1 MVPAF
6 WFAVAIIIFTILVFI
21 VSVVNA
27 IYYYRLSN
35 SPLLATVS
43 SSAAVTSNTVTLPI
57 TANEATTLL
66 WVNVIWAVL
75 ALVGLGGAGYIAYY
89 YSRPVPTINP
99 AYAAL
104 LKPTLPL
111 AAPSDCYSGMCGIN
125 QSARN
130 DVLAF

>member
-27 IYYYRLSN
+27 IYFYRLSN
-35 SPLLATVS
+35 SPLLTTVS
-43 SSAAVTSNTVTLPI
+43 SAQVVTSNVVTLPI

-75 ALVGLGGAGYIAYY
+75 ALVGLGGASYIAYY
-89 YSRPVPTINP
+89 YSRPVPIMNQ

-104 LKPTLPL
+104 LKPTMPV

-125 QSARN
+125 QAVRN